1 MESSASDLYNNNNNN
16 DTNNNNESS
25 TMEEVVSTSTAAS
38 TSPAPP
44 PSPQTTLSESPIHSI
59 DKAVL
64 PSADN
69 VDRELFNEIESEL
82 VSLNLSKSPIQ
93 LQSEP
98 VDELKDVQQQPQQ
111 QQPKPDETANAMETT
126 TETTCIK
133 ETMKMDVDS
142 QTDDL
147 QLMQMEDV
155 PLGEEEPD
163 TLSPLLSDNHTSIIH
178 QEMLVN
184 GHYCDDATK
193 RTLNPLAR
201 SFMRLTDVHGD
212 DLHADDSHDSSDEGG
227 CKDGDKKSGEVEGP
241 VEIPD
246 DETCEK
252 IVEQVEFYF
261 SNESLLKDAFLLKH
275 VRRNKEGFV
284 SLKLVSSFKRV
295 RQICRDWRAVG
306 HAIKKCS
313 KKIELN
319 DLNTK
324 IRRLEPLPEHDE
336 TLPSRTIVAT
346 GLPVNKLTIEKV
358 SDIFSKCGEIALVR
372 ILRPGAQIPADVR
385 QFLNK
390 HPELL
395 ETECALVE
403 FTESSA
409 ARKAQQMQDIYV
421 LELVLPKKK
430 TGKKANV
437 TRLVENLKYSS
448 ESENERSRGGES
460 VRFLK
465 RHNSAFY
472 IKPDQLGTNG
482 YVPPPRRMSDSV
494 TAFEQFQA
502 KRFHNM
508 HTLQQPVPQHHH
520 HNQQQLQ
527 QHDQPMRR
535 YSACSDGYTSN
546 SDMSRRSSMCSSEMS
561 RRFSNASDVSGGN
574 MRRYSNCSQEM
585 CSSCQHGSRRP
596 SQVSDSFRRIS
607 NGSDMSG
614 GSRKFSTGSNF
625 SNFGERR
632 FSNASDNFN
641 GRRISISDNQERK
654 ISQGGAFD
662 HSPRKYSNGFD
673 PFRKLSNTDQYYNG
687 RRISTDSGYDRRLS
701 FSSDASAQLG
711 TSPMQHQAPPSPII
725 NRPRAGSLLQDN
737 VVRAPLGPSADGSK
751 GFTRARRFG
760 QVVPPV

>member
-1 MESSASDLYNNNNNN
+1 MESSASDLCNNNININNNNNVDDADDSN
-16 DTNNNNESS
+16 ISNNNNGE
-25 TMEEVVSTSTAAS
+25 TMMEEAAV
-38 TSPAPP
+38 TAPP
-44 PSPQTTLSESPIHSI
+44 PSPSLLPQSALSESPIHSI
-59 DKAVL
+59 DKAAA
-64 PSADN
+64 PADN
-69 VDRELFNEIESEL
+69 LDRELFNEIESEL
-82 VSLNLSKSPIQ
+82 VSLNLSQSPIQ
-93 LQSEP
+93 AALTPTTGESPLQDDDDTTQAAVSM
-98 VDELKDVQQQPQQ
+98 EL
-111 QQPKPDETANAMETT
+111 ETT
-126 TETTCIK
+126 SIK

-147 QLMQMEDV
+147 QLMEEV

-163 TLSPLLSDNHTSIIH
+163 TLSPLLSDNHTKIVH

-184 GHYCDDATK
+184 GHYCDDGSK

-201 SFMRLTDVHGD
+201 SFMRLNESND
-212 DLHADDSHDSSDEGG
+212 DPHADDSHDDSDEGH
-227 CKDGDKKSGEVEGP
+227 KDGDKKGDEMEGP

-261 SNESLLKDAFLLKH
+261 SNDSLLKDAFLLKH

-313 KKIELN
+313 KIIELN
-319 DLNTK
+319 DLGTK
-324 IRRLEPLPEHDE
+324 IRRLEALPEYDE

-346 GLPVNKLTIEKV
+346 GLPFSKLTIEKV

-372 ILRPGAQIPADVR
+372 ILRPGGQIPADVR
-385 QFLNK
+385 QFMNK

-395 ETECALVE
+395 DNECALVE
-403 FTESSA
+403 FSESSA
-409 ARKAQQMQDIYV
+409 ARLAQKMQDIYV

-448 ESENERSRGGES
+448 ESENERSRGGEN

-472 IKPDQLGTNG
+472 PKQEHGNG
-482 YVPPPRRMSDSV
+482 YVPPARRMSETV

-508 HTLQQPVPQHHH
+508 HSLQHPHPQPMAQHA
-520 HNQQQLQ
+520 QQQQ
-527 QHDQPMRR
+527 EHAPMRR
-535 YSACSDGYTSN
+535 YSACSDGYSSCN
-546 SDMSRRSSMCSSEMS
+546 EASRRSSMCSSEAS
-561 RRFSNASDVSGGN
+561 RRFSNASEFSGGF
-574 MRRYSNCSQEM
+574 RRFSNCSDV
-585 CSSCQHGSRRP
+585 CSCSSRRP
-596 SQVSDSFRRIS
+596 SQTSDNFRRIS
-607 NGSDMSG
+607 SGSD
-614 GSRKFSTGSNF
+614 GSRKFSSGSNF
-625 SNFGERR
+625 SNYERR
-632 FSNASDNFN
+632 FSNASDNNSFN
-641 GRRISISDNQERK
+641 GRRVSIDGERK
-654 ISQGGAFD
+654 ISQGSGGFEYG
-662 HSPRKYSNGFD
+662 PRKYSNGFD

-711 TSPMQHQAPPSPII
+711 TSPMQAPPSPII
-725 NRPRAGSLLQDN
+725 NRPRSGSIYNDQ
-737 VVRAPLGPSADGSK
+737 VVRTPLGPASDGSK

-760 QVVPPV
+760 QIVPPV